1 MQAPPP
7 RSMNNGVAPTDLKA
21 RTGLSTPP
29 GRIREAAAKSF
40 SEDEE
45 RERFFRS
52 IQDDSR
58 RPECH
63 RQFPTATC
71 NRARGEFWRERVLER
86 AEAIEVTDLNTEPR
100 RRARRYTE
108 LIWPADSAVRRWARA
123 AR

>member
-1 MQAPPP
+1 MSSGSA
-7 RSMNNGVAPTDLKA
+7 
-21 RTGLSTPP
+21 
-29 GRIREAAAKSF
+29 F
-40 SEDEE
+40 SGA
-45 RERFFRS
+45 FR
-52 IQDDSR
+52 DDSTG
-58 RPECH
+58 PECH

-123 AR
+123 ARARGWEADPRRTQADPGFLNPLVFP